1 MSFLS
6 CEALHWRRASGNVPR
21 LDTMPPMNDLEPRL
35 RSPLL
40 SPRFSRIAG
49 CAAIILVVHA
59 LRSVSFFERTFNPE
73 GGAAWQWDFDSY
85 YYGLK
90 VHQAGANPYDP
101 AELARLAG
109 HTVFP
114 FAYPP
119 HTLAFFS
126 LFDRGD
132 AAASKTLYLEVKLV
146 TVAALMALWTLGFI
160 PKGVRGWFL
169 AFAAVGI
176 DVAVARDVTAGNV
189 SAFEQIAVWSGILAL
204 VRGVPGVFCLL
215 VLLAAQFKLQ
225 PLVLLGLLWFRPVR
239 RRWLWLGLTLVAQ
252 ALIYTGL
259 YLHDPQ
265 LTTEYFRSST
275 TIAAGESGL
284 GNPSALKLWTEL
296 LMMVLSPYDVFD
308 GINRRYA
315 AMAVYPLTALLMC
328 WVTFRSLPKDRT
340 DRRWVYVGML
350 TFAVTAPRM
359 ASYSW
364 GMVLVPVFELLRRLL
379 KPTSERNLRGAGNA
393 PGSGN
398 ATGERNAMGAGSAM
412 GAARASLPVVLL
424 AALFLAMPLRETAWI
439 YRSYLL
445 TFMLWAATIFS
456 YDGNASTTGEGT
468 ANGEETHIR
477 GSPQK
482 A

>member
-1 MSFLS
+1 
-6 CEALHWRRASGNVPR
+6 
-21 LDTMPPMNDLEPRL
+21 MNDMEPRL
-35 RSPLL
+35 RSPLR

-49 CAAIILVVHA
+49 YAAIILVVHA

-90 VHQAGANPYDP
+90 VHQAGNNPYDP

-132 AAASKTLYLEVKLV
+132 AAASKTLYLQVKLV
-146 TVAALMALWTLGFI
+146 TVAALLALWTLGFI
-160 PKGVRGWFL
+160 PKGARGWFL

-189 SAFEQIAVWSGILAL
+189 SAFEQIAVWSGVFAL
-204 VRGVPGVFCLL
+204 VRGMPGVFCLL

-225 PLVLLGLLWFRPVR
+225 PLVLLGLLWFRPVQ
-239 RRWLWLGLTLVAQ
+239 RRWLWLGLTLAAQ
-252 ALIYTGL
+252 ALIYAGL

-265 LTTEYFRSST
+265 LTTEYFRSSL

-296 LMMVLSPYDVFD
+296 LMMVLGPYDVFD
-308 GINRRYA
+308 GVNRRYA

-340 DRRWVYVGML
+340 DRRWLYVGML

-379 KPTSERNLRGAGNA
+379 KPTSGGNATIAGNA
-393 PGSGN
+393 TS
-398 ATGERNAMGAGSAM
+398 AGSAA
-412 GAARASLPVVLL
+412 GAALPVVLL

-456 YDGNASTTGEGT
+456 YDGNASTTCEGT
-468 ANGEETHIR
+468 AHGEETHVR
-477 GSPQK
+477 GSPQE